1 MVEIVFPAAILQ
13 PPFFDPKAD
22 PAVNYGGLHQRARAR
37 LERRDIGGRPP
48 VGQLALGIEL
58 RSLVIAN
65 FGMVEI
71 VFPAAILQPPFF
83 DPKADPAVNYGGIG
97 AGS

>member
-1 MVEIVFPAAILQ
+1 MTVNAYANFGMVEIVFPAAILQ

-22 PAVNYGGLHQRARAR
+22 PAGVILLHQRARAR

-58 RSLVIAN
+58 RVTNS
-65 FGMVEI
+65 
-71 VFPAAILQPPFF
+71 AIISMTRDRSSMPR
-83 DPKADPAVNYGGIG
+83 A
-97 AGS
+97 S